1 MNVTKDTDFDKW
13 EKYTHNQGCLK
24 IQTSAQKQHFTICCD
39 EGAEEHG
46 TVVFAIVSTVPC
58 SGFKAIRNS
67 NRRPERWNVE
77 TKLLF

>member
-13 EKYTHNQGCLK
+13 EKYTNNKGCLK

-46 TVVFAIVSTVPC
+46 IRQWSDRPLFLQLFRRFHVPA
-58 SGFKAIRNS
+58 SKQ
-67 NRRPERWNVE
+67 
-77 TKLLF
+77 